1 MRVLLSEPRALL
13 LDEPFARLDA
23 ELRRQ
28 MRRFVFERIR
38 ERGLP
43 AILVTHD
50 AEDARAAAGRVVSP
64 LGEPLAP

>member
-1 MRVLLSEPRALL
+1 MRTLLSEPRALL

-23 ELRRQ
+23 DLRRQ
-28 MRRFVFERIR
+28 MRAFVFERIR

-50 AEDARAAAGRVVSP
+50 VEDARAAMGRVVSP
-64 LGEPLAP
+64 LGVPAAL